1 MAYWLRGIRIV
12 EEDVI
17 AFNVKER
24 VLRKIKKKMN

>member
-17 AFNVKER
+17 AFNIKER
-24 VLRKIKKKMN
+24 VLRNFFKKMH